1 MAKALP
7 NLNISNPLNEPFE
20 ALFSTEE
27 QRQEA
32 SQERVINLSSYEIDP
47 FTNHPFK
54 VRDNQEMFEL
64 SDSIKDHGIMI
75 PCIVRPKENGRYEMV
90 SGHRRRHA
98 AFLAKIDTIPVIVRN
113 LTDDQAAILMVDSNL
128 RSRAVLLPSEKAFA
142 YLIKLN
148 AMKRQAGRPSKE
160 NSAPVE
166 QNFDRRTSRQ
176 ILSKEVGESQE
187 QIRRYIRLTNLIPEI
202 LQMVDNSVEKPAA
215 KDALQMAMRPA
226 VELSYLTETNQRLVL
241 EFMESS
247 MSTPSHAQAIQLR
260 EMQNNG
266 VISARNIYDLLSQ
279 EKPNQKA
286 TQKISINKFSR
297 YFPPNSSSEY
307 IEKEII
313 KALDFYQK
321 AHQRLEVHKAN
332 IK

>member
-32 SQERVINLSSYEIDP
+32 MQERVINLHSDEIDTFP
-47 FTNHPFK
+47 NHPFK

-64 SDSIKDHGIMI
+64 SDSIKENGIMI
-75 PCIVRPKENGRYEMV
+75 PCIVRPKENGRYEMI

-98 AFLAKIDTIPVIVRN
+98 ALLADIDNIPVIVRN
-113 LTDDQAAILMVDSNL
+113 LTDEQASILMVDSNL
-128 RSRAVLLPSEKAFA
+128 RSREVLLPSEKAFA
-142 YLIKLN
+142 YQIKLN
-148 AMKRQAGRPSKE
+148 AMKSQGKRTDLT
-160 NSAPVE
+160 SAPLE
-166 QNFDRRTSRQ
+166 QKFDGRTSRQ
-176 ILSKEVGESQE
+176 ILSEQVGESQE

-202 LQMVDNSVEKPAA
+202 LQMVDNGVEKPDD
-215 KDALQMAMRPA
+215 KEALQMAMRPA
-226 VELSYLTETNQRLVL
+226 IELSYLTESNQRLVL
-241 EFMESS
+241 EFINSS

-260 EMQNNG
+260 EMQKNG

-279 EKPNQKA
+279 EKPNQKG

-297 YFPPNSSSEY
+297 YFPPNSSTEY
-307 IEKEII
+307 IENEII

-321 AHQRLEVHKAN
+321 AHQRSEVHKAN

>member
-7 NLNISNPLNEPFE
+7 NLPISNPLSEPFE

-32 SQERVINLSSYEIDP
+32 TQERVINLRSDEIDS

-64 SDSIKDHGIMI
+64 SDSIKENGIMI

-98 AFLAKIDTIPVIVRN
+98 ALLADIDAIPVIVRN
-113 LTDDQAAILMVDSNL
+113 LTDDQASILMVDSNL
-128 RSRAVLLPSEKAFA
+128 RSREVLLPSEKAFA
-142 YLIKLN
+142 YQIKLN
-148 AMKRQAGRPSKE
+148 AMKRQAGRPSK
-160 NSAPVE
+160 NSVPLA
-166 QNFDRRTSRQ
+166 QNFDGKTSRQ
-176 ILSKEVGESQE
+176 ILSEQVGESQD
-187 QIRRYIRLTNLIPEI
+187 QIRRYICLTNLIPEL
-202 LQMVDNSVEKPAA
+202 LQMVDNSVEKPTDP
-215 KDALQMAMRPA
+215 DALQMALRPA
-226 VELSYLTETNQRLVL
+226 VELSYLTEPNQRLVL

-260 EMQNNG
+260 EMQKNG
-266 VISARNIYDLLSQ
+266 IISARNIHDLLSQ

-297 YFPPNSSSEY
+297 YFPPDSSTEY

-313 KALDFYQK
+313 KALDFYQQAK
-321 AHQRLEVHKAN
+321 QRSDVHKMTV
-332 IK
+332 K